1 MPSRFT
7 LDSTGPMM
15 NRLRN
20 SDRPASTWFGGTELR
35 PSAFR
40 VSERTTKI
48 FVKLVTSRSS
58 DGATASTVIVRSSV
72 RLWLG
77 FWPPRFTVTVPGLA
91 GAFGAVG
98 AVGPAG
104 AVGAAATAAGR
115 AAAGAAAARCAL
127 RPREAASTTS
137 SPRSVPARAT
147 PRRAA
152 APEGRGRG
160 WVWLLRWV
168 GVRMRSAGLAA
179 PAGEAAQGIERLSP
193 GVGRQRRT
201 GQRRRAGRDGGGGG
215 GEGALDDT
223 AVGRDRPAGLGT
235 RRPRGAPGRGLLDR
249 PFGGSQVGL
258 AD

>member
-48 FVKLVTSRSS
+48 FVKLVTSSSS
-58 DGATASTVIVRSSV
+58 DGATARTVIVRSSV

-77 FWPPRFTVTVPGLA
+77 FWPPRFTVTVPGLV
-91 GAFGAVG
+91 GALGALG

-104 AVGAAATAAGR
+104 AVGAAAATGGGRGAAGGGGGGRGRR
-115 AAAGAAAARCAL
+115 ARRRRRAGETR
-127 RPREAASTTS
+127 
-137 SPRSVPARAT
+137 
-147 PRRAA
+147 RRAA
-152 APEGRGRG
+152 APEGRGSG

-168 GVRMRSAGLAA
+168 GVRMRSAGLA
-179 PAGEAAQGIERLSP
+179 
-193 GVGRQRRT
+193 
-201 GQRRRAGRDGGGGG
+201 
-215 GEGALDDT
+215 
-223 AVGRDRPAGLGT
+223 
-235 RRPRGAPGRGLLDR
+235 
-249 PFGGSQVGL
+249 
-258 AD
+258 